1 MSRKTKSKKTKER
14 KRLHKINESE
24 RKRLGA
30 SSVVNARC
38 FKQRQKFGAASGVTQ
53 INQMTYDALSKTVN
67 ESYAKTNDVL
77 AP

>member
-30 SSVVNARC
+30 SSVVNTRC

-53 INQMTYDALSKTVN
+53 INPKDISPEELQRLVS
-67 ESYAKTNDVL
+67 L
-77 AP
+77 